1 MPTLT
6 LLAVESFCA
15 GAGVILFI
23 LGLIS
28 CFVPRHF
35 RLGVITM
42 CISNIFFVLAIAFPK
57 KISLYFL
64 ENGFQVETLNTD
76 CRYWGVGC
84 GLVLAAIFY
93 LIYVKGFKKIV
104 IKLKENQKAL
114 EEKQEKSE

>member
-42 CISNIFFVLAIAFPK
+42 CISNIFFVLAIAFPEENFIIFFRK
-57 KISLYFL
+57 RFSGRNSKYRLSVLGRWLWISFSCNFL
-64 ENGFQVETLNTD
+64 PYLCERFQKNCNKT
-76 CRYWGVGC
+76 
-84 GLVLAAIFY
+84 
-93 LIYVKGFKKIV
+93 
-104 IKLKENQKAL
+104 
-114 EEKQEKSE
+114 